1 MAEKKE
7 TQSYSSSPFGGW
19 GAYYIVIPSHNEEKL
34 ISLTLQ
40 SLVEQTVLP
49 TKIVVVND
57 NSTDKTAE
65 IVLAFAEKYSFIS
78 LVNKTSDA
86 IHLPGSKVIQA
97 FQKGLET
104 LDDNYDFIVK
114 ADSDLIFPSNYFETI
129 IKHFKSDEKIG
140 MAGGFCYIETRTK
153 NNNSNKK
160 NRVPEHLVQK
170 NEICE
175 EKNGE
180 WILENLTD
188 KDHIRGA
195 LKAYRK
201 ECFQQIGGLKPA
213 MGWDTVDELLS
224 KFFGWKVKTDSSL
237 KVKHLKPTG
246 ANYNKTAR
254 YKQGEAFYTLG
265 YGFWITAI
273 ASAKLAMMK
282 KKPLLFLDYIRGFIK
297 AKSAKKTM
305 LVTPE
310 QAKFIRN
317 YRLKKMKEKLF

>member
-1 MAEKKE
+1 MN
-7 TQSYSSSPFGGW
+7 
-19 GAYYIVIPSHNEEKL
+19 YYIVIPSHNEETL

-57 NSTDKTAE
+57 NSTDKTE
-65 IVLAFAEKYSFIS
+65 DVVNSFVSKYPFIS

-104 LDDNYDFIVK
+104 LDENYDFIVK
-114 ADSDLIFPSNYFETI
+114 ADADLIFPNNYFETI
-129 IKHFKSDEKIG
+129 IKHFQSDERIG
-140 MAGGFCYIETRTK
+140 MAGGFCYIE
-153 NNNSNKK
+153 
-160 NRVPEHLVQK
+160 
-170 NEICE
+170 
-175 EKNGE
+175 KNGE
-180 WILENLTD
+180 WVLENLTD

-201 ECFQQIGGLKPA
+201 ETFKQIDGLKPE
-213 MGWDTVDELLS
+213 MGWDTVDELLC
-224 KFFGWKVKTDSSL
+224 KFYNWKVVTDESL
-237 KVKHLKPTG
+237 RVKHLKPTG

-254 YKQGEAFYTLG
+254 YKQGEAFYSLG

-273 ASAKLAMMK
+273 ASLKLAMMK
-282 KKPLLFLDYIRGFIK
+282 KKPLLFIDYIKGFWK
-297 AKSAKKTM
+297 AKSSKKPL
-305 LVTPE
+305 LVTEE

-317 YRLKKMKEKLF
+317 YRIKKMKEKLF

>member
-1 MAEKKE
+1 MN
-7 TQSYSSSPFGGW
+7 
-19 GAYYIVIPSHNEEKL
+19 YYIVIPSHNEEKL

-40 SLVEQTVLP
+40 SLIEQTALP
-49 TKIVVVND
+49 SKVVVVND

-65 IVLAFAEKYSFIS
+65 IVQAFAKENPFIT
-78 LVNKTSDA
+78 LVNKTSEA

-97 FQKGLET
+97 FQKGFET
-104 LDDNYDFIVK
+104 LDDNYDLIVK
-114 ADSDLIFPSNYFETI
+114 IDADLIFPNNYFETI
-129 IKHFKSDEKIG
+129 IKHFKSDESIG
-140 MAGGFCYIETRTK
+140 MVGGFCYI
-153 NNNSNKK
+153 
-160 NRVPEHLVQK
+160 
-170 NEICE
+170 

-201 ECFQQIGGLKPA
+201 ETFKQIGGLKPQ
-213 MGWDTVDELLS
+213 MGWDTVDELLC
-224 KFFGWKVKTDSSL
+224 KFYNWKVVTDASL

-265 YGFWITAI
+265 YGFLITAI

-282 KKPLLFLDYIRGFIK
+282 KKPLLFFDYIKGFWK
-297 AKSAKKTM
+297 AKSAKTPL
-305 LVTPE
+305 LVTKD